1 MKKVLFII
9 LFTFSFLFICSDSCG
24 KNPCEGF
31 IKDEYYLFIS
41 NEIKGTNLDSILP
54 FAILLTENTSLDPN
68 AKSKPNRNGS
78 VDLGLFQI
86 NSLNLEYFE
95 EMFWNGSNF
104 DIMNWQHNSV
114 VAVGYINHLYDRFDG
129 DLEKTAA
136 AYNCGPGRVANGNIP
151 DSTKKY
157 VEKVMTNYYCLA
169 RL

>member
-9 LFTFSFLFICSDSCG
+9 LLTFSLFICSSDSYD
-24 KNPCEGF
+24 KNPCKDF
-31 IKDEYYLFIS
+31 IKNEYYFFIF
-41 NEIKGTNLDSILP
+41 NEIKETNLDSILP
-54 FAILLTENTSLDPN
+54 FAILLTENTSLNPK
-68 AKSKPNRNGS
+68 AESKPNRNGT

-95 EMFWNGSNF
+95 EMFWNGDNF
-104 DIMNWQHNSV
+104 DVMNWQHNSV
-114 VAVGYINHLYDRFDG
+114 VAIGYINHLYNRFDG